1 MKDAV
6 IDYVKTCPNC
16 QMTKSETIPS
26 PGLLHPLLIPTDA
39 WCSVG
44 IVFNTGLPKYAGKD
58 VIMVV
63 VDRLIKYAHFIALSH
78 PYTALTVAQVFFHN
92 VYKFHGLSNSIVTDG
107 DPIFTC
113 RFWKE
118 LMGLLGITLNMSS
131 SYHPQT
137 DGQTERVNKYLK
149 NYLRSMLLDKP
160 KSWTSWLP
168 LAQWWYN
175 SNFHS
180 SLKTTPFQALYGYP
194 PPHQNHP

>member
-1 MKDAV
+1 
-6 IDYVKTCPNC
+6 
-16 QMTKSETIPS
+16 
-26 PGLLHPLLIPTDA
+26 
-39 WCSVG
+39 
-44 IVFNTGLPKYAGKD
+44 
-58 VIMVV
+58 
-63 VDRLIKYAHFIALSH
+63 
-78 PYTALTVAQVFFHN
+78 
-92 VYKFHGLSNSIVTDG
+92 
-107 DPIFTC
+107 
-113 RFWKE
+113 
-118 LMGLLGITLNMSS
+118 MGLLGITLNMSS

-194 PPHQNHP
+194 PLTKTIPRSPSS